1 VGLAVGR
8 SMAKKR
14 DLLRTSFILLL
25 VLISQVNAIWAQT
38 TGRFPVMNFH
48 HREYNG
54 HAQSWAI
61 TQDNRGLIYIANN
74 VGVIEYD
81 GSEWRHISING
92 ALARCLDTDKNGRIW
107 VGGQDEFGY
116 LAADSTNTLSFHSL
130 SQHIPETAKPLG
142 MIRQLY
148 ASDSSIY
155 FSSFT
160 TLFRLNKDLTVSEW
174 SPKTQF
180 HRSYLTDGVLFIH
193 QRDYGLCYL
202 SNDSLRLVPGGDYF
216 APQLIYAILPF
227 NQKYFLICTQND
239 GFYLLSRQ
247 ALDPNF
253 TGYTKPAIVK
263 FSTSDDNF
271 FASSKVYAGLK
282 LDDNTF
288 AISTYSG
295 GVVFI
300 DTTGNITRRIDT
312 SVGLQ
317 DNTAWYLYMD
327 NQKNLWIALNNGI
340 SYTPI
345 FSQLTSWTENDGIKG
360 VLQSVVRFKNHIY
373 FTTNVGIFWFSNGR
387 IEQVTGLSDL
397 SWKLRTIHTMN
408 GDEALLATTSSGIF
422 QVEGGKATLIE
433 NGKYHSYC
441 LLQSKLYPKITY
453 VGLREGVGVIA
464 ENNGRFKFLGELTG
478 TKGEVYS
485 LAEDLNGDLWY
496 SERYKGINYVDMVNP
511 YQLVSEKPILY
522 TLPFNPRYDDIAVVM
537 IDGEVKASAEC
548 GLSKFSHQSNMF
560 EPDSSLGLEFANGT
574 TGLRILNQDKN
585 GNIWFEA
592 YNFSANRW
600 LERAVKYP
608 KNIYRREPAQF
619 RTIPETI
626 FYDIFPEDNNKVV
639 WIACTDGLFRFDED
653 AGNLKN
659 PIFRVLIRQ
668 VSAGPDHILF
678 NGVYYDGNEGITFPT
693 SLPYNEVKSTT
704 LPYRNNSL
712 TFTYSAP
719 FFGQQQKLLYS
730 YMLVGFDKTWS
741 DWQPNQRKEY
751 TNLPF
756 GTYQFNVK
764 AKNLFNIE
772 SPAETFQFTIQ
783 KPLYLQWWAITGYVV
798 ALLLIIWLSIRI
810 NTQLLRNSNI
820 KLQQLVDERT
830 LELSKSE
837 QALIEKNVE
846 LQRQKEEI
854 LTQRDELEEH
864 NRHINDSII
873 YAQTIQQAILPDL
886 SQSLGNIF
894 EHFLIYKPKELVSGD
909 FYWISH
915 AGPKSNP
922 NEKIFIAVVDCT
934 GHGVPGAFM
943 SLIGSR
949 LLSEIV
955 NEKKIYN
962 PADILTELS
971 ASIKVALHQNVS
983 ESFDGMDIAL
993 CLIESKPNDMFSV
1006 TFAGAN
1012 RPIFCYSKAEN
1023 RIQTLKGN
1031 RKSIGGLLPDVD
1043 LEFTNWRVPMHKGDM
1058 IIMYTDGLT
1067 DQNNSSKR
1075 KFTTARF
1082 QTYLLANIEKPMEE
1096 ISSVLLQEFN
1106 EFTGSEPQRDDITIL
1121 GIRL

>member
-1 VGLAVGR
+1 
-8 SMAKKR
+8 MAKQR
-14 DLLRTSFILLL
+14 DLLRTNFILLL
-25 VLISQVNAIWAQT
+25 ILIFPVKAIWAQN
-38 TGRFPVMNFH
+38 TGRIPVTNFH

-92 ALARCLDTDKNGRIW
+92 SLARCLDADKNGRIW

-130 SQHIPETAKPLG
+130 SQYIPETAKPLG

-160 TLFRLNKDLTVSEW
+160 GLFRLNKDLTVSVW
-174 SPKTQF
+174 KPKTQF
-180 HRSYLTDGVLFIH
+180 HRSYLSDGILFIH

-202 SNDSLRLVPGGDYF
+202 DKDSLRLVPGGDYF
-216 APQLIYAILPF
+216 ASQLIYTILPF
-227 NQKYFLICTQND
+227 NQNYFLIGTQAD

-247 ALDPNF
+247 ALS
-253 TGYTKPAIVK
+253 TKIAGNQPTIVK
-263 FSTSDDNF
+263 FSTSNDSF
-271 FASSKVYAGLK
+271 FTSSKVYAGLK
-282 LDDNTF
+282 VDGNTI
-288 AISTYSG
+288 AISTYNG
-295 GVVFI
+295 GVVLM
-300 DTTGNITRRIDT
+300 DSTGTITRRIDT
-312 SVGLQ
+312 STGLQ
-317 DNTAWYLYMD
+317 DNTAWYLFMD

-360 VLQSVVRFKNHIY
+360 VPQSVVRFKNHIY
-373 FTTNVGIFWFSNGR
+373 FTSNVGIFWMNNGGV
-387 IEQVTGLSDL
+387 EQVTGLSDL
-397 SWKLRTIHTMN
+397 SWKLRIIRTGN
-408 GDEALLATTSSGIF
+408 GDEALLATSSSGIF

-433 NGKYHSYC
+433 NGQYHSYN
-441 LLQSKLYPKITY
+441 LLQSKLYPKIIY
-453 VGLREGVGVIA
+453 AGLREGVGVIV
-464 ENNGRFKFLGELTG
+464 ENNGRFKFRGELTG

-485 LAEDLNGDLWY
+485 MAEDFNGDLWY
-496 SERYKGINYVDMVNP
+496 SERYKGVNYVDMVNP
-511 YQLVSEKPILY
+511 YQLVSEKPVLY
-522 TLPFNPRYDDIAVVM
+522 TLPFNPKCDDIAVGV
-537 IDGEVKASAEC
+537 IDGEVKASTEA
-548 GLSKFSHQSNMF
+548 GLAKYSLQSKSF

-574 TGLRILNQDKN
+574 TGLRILNQEKN

-592 YNFSANRW
+592 YNFPANRW

-626 FYDIFPEDNNKVV
+626 FYDVYTDDSKVV
-639 WIACTDGLFRFDED
+639 WIACTDGLFRFDEN
-653 AGNLKN
+653 AGSLKN
-659 PIFRVLIRQ
+659 SIFKVLIRR
-668 VSAGPDHILF
+668 VATGPGHLLF
-678 NGVYYDGNEGITFPT
+678 NGVYYNNSS
-693 SLPYNEVKSTT
+693 SLPFLTSTQYSEVRNTI
-704 LPYRNNSL
+704 LPYKNNSL

-741 DWQPNQRKEY
+741 EWQPSQLKEY
-751 TNLPF
+751 TNLPY

-772 SPAETFQFTIQ
+772 SPTETFQFTIQ
-783 KPLYLQWWAITGYVV
+783 KPLYLQWWAIASYVV
-798 ALLLIIWLSIRI
+798 VLMLFTWLAIRI
-810 NTQLLRNSNI
+810 NTSLLRNTNI

-830 LELSKSE
+830 LDLSKSE
-837 QALIEKNVE
+837 QILIEKNVE

-854 LTQRDELEEH
+854 LAQRDELEAH

-894 EHFLIYKPKELVSGD
+894 EYFLIYRPKELVSGD
-909 FYWISH
+909 FYWVSH

-955 NEKKIYN
+955 NEKKIFN
-962 PADILTELS
+962 PANILTELS

-993 CLIESKPNDMFSV
+993 CLIESKPNGMFSV

-1043 LEFTNWRVPMHKGDM
+1043 LEFTNWRIPMHKGDM

-1067 DQNNSSKR
+1067 DQNNSLKR

-1082 QTYLLANIEKPMEE
+1082 QTYLLANIEKPLDE
-1096 ISSVLLQEFN
+1096 ISSILLQEFD
-1106 EFTGSEPQRDDITIL
+1106 EFIGNEPQRDDITIL